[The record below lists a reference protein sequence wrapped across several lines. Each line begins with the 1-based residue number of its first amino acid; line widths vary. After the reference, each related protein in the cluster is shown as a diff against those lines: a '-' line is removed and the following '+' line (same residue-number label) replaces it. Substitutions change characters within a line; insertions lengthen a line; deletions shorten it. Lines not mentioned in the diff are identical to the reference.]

1 MTPGS
6 DPALALRVL
15 SVSVAC
21 GLVVAGIVVALV
33 RACLPLIDGWFG
45 RHENGFVAALL
56 QSEDASLPAD
66 ARQRARELFLAN
78 LTLKQRRSWHL
89 RRRFDAIA
97 ASGRR
102 YTISGYRPF
111 NVSARDALFCIQ
123 IVDRVPVYDKL
134 LAQKLLIESDEQR
147 FLARAN
153 VRTFASRWG
162 PLMAAARERY
172 PAGF

>member
-1 MTPGS
+1 MTSGS

-15 SVSVAC
+15 GVSVGC
-21 GLVVAGIVVALV
+21 GLVVAAIVVAFA
-33 RACLPLIDGWFG
+33 RACLPWIDGWFG
-45 RHENGFVAALL
+45 RHEA
-56 QSEDASLPAD
+56 LPAE
-66 ARQRARELFLAN
+66 AQQRARELFLAQ
-78 LTLKQRRSWHL
+78 LTPKQRRSWHL

-123 IVDRVPVYDKL
+123 IADRIPVYDKL
-134 LAQKLLIESDEQR
+134 LAQKLLIEADEHL

-153 VRTFASRWG
+153 VRTFSSRWG
-162 PLMAAARERY
+162 PLMTAARKQY

>member
-1 MTPGS
+1 VTPTS

-15 SVSVAC
+15 GISVGC
-21 GLVVAGIVVALV
+21 GLVVAAVVVAFA
-33 RACLPLIDGWFG
+33 RACLPWLDDCFT
-45 RHENGFVAALL
+45 RHEA
-56 QSEDASLPAD
+56 LPAA
-66 ARQRARELFLAN
+66 ARQRARELFLAQ
-78 LTLKQRRSWHL
+78 LTVRQRRSWHL

-111 NVSARDALFCIQ
+111 NVCTRDALFCIQ
-123 IVDRVPVYDKL
+123 IVDRIPVYDKL

-153 VRTFASRWG
+153 VRTFSSRWR
-162 PLMAAARERY
+162 PLIADARKQY
-172 PAGF
+172 PVDF